1 MRKRFVQ
8 TLQVFQSPLSKS
20 RGWVFAGH
28 FKIPCSLGRT
38 GTSVCKREGDGKTPK
53 GIFAL
58 HQLWWRDDKFMHP
71 VCGLKKR
78 RTRTH
83 DGWCDDVTSPRYNKP
98 VLRPFT
104 HSHEEMHRDDHVYD
118 YVIEVGCN
126 MQPVKRG
133 RGSAI
138 FLHLARDNFEPT
150 AGCVAISREKITR
163 LLALIGAKTRI
174 RIR

>member
-8 TLQVFQSPLSKS
+8 TLKVFQSPLSKS
-20 RGWVFAGH
+20 RGFVSAGAL
-28 FKIPCSLGRT
+28 KIPCSLGRT
-38 GTSVCKREGDGKTPK
+38 GISVHKREGDGKTPR

-58 HQLWWRDDKFMHP
+58 YQLWWRDDRVMHP

-78 RTRTH
+78 RIRVR
-83 DGWCDDVTSPRYNKP
+83 DGWCDDVNSPRYNKP

-104 HSHEEMHRDDHVYD
+104 FSHEEMQRDDPVYD
-118 YVIEVGCN
+118 YVIEIGYN
-126 MQPVKRG
+126 MRPIKRG

-138 FLHLARDNFEPT
+138 FLHLARDTFEPT
-150 AGCVAISREKITR
+150 AGCVAIPRAKIVR
-163 LLALIGAKTRI
+163 FLALIGAKTRI